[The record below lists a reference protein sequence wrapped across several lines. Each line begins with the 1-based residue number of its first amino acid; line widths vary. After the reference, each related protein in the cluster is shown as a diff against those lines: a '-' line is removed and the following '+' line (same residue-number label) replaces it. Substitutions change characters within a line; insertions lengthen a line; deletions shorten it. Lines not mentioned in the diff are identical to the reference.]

1 MVFCSGI
8 TNIKFCET
16 HPDLSFNVNVLKTT
30 ELINYFISKKIFV
43 IFLSTSSV
51 FDGNIKLPN
60 EGSVVNPN
68 TIYGFQKSEVERLSS
83 SISNANIFL
92 AIVRIT
98 KVINLNREPFR
109 TFLCKL
115 KSAEEIFPFSDLIF
129 SPVSLNYI
137 ASSLIKIAKNREAGI
152 YHLTGSEDI
161 NYYDFLMKISKFMK
175 LNTELVK
182 QCNTT
187 DLKNSPL
194 FTPKYASLGLT
205 NKNLKLM
212 IKSQPIEEVMKFLEL
227 PI

>member
-8 TNIKFCET
+8 TNIKFCEI
-16 HPDLSFNVNVLKTT
+16 HPDLSFNVNVLKTL

-60 EGSVVNPN
+60 EKSVVNPN

-83 SISNANIFL
+83 SILNANIYL

-98 KVINLNREPFR
+98 KVINFKKEPFR
-109 TFLCKL
+109 TFLSKL
-115 KSAEEIFPFSDLIF
+115 RNGEEIFPFSDLIF
-129 SPVSLNYI
+129 SPVSLNYVT
-137 ASSLIKIAKNREAGI
+137 SSLINIAKNREAGI

-161 NYYDFLMKISKFMK
+161 NYYDFIKKISKFMK
-175 LNTELVK
+175 LNAELVK
-182 QCNTT
+182 EGNKI
-187 DLKNSPL
+187 DVKNSPL

-212 IKSQPIEEVMKFLEL
+212 VMSQPIEEMIKSTSL
-227 PI
+227 I

>member
-1 MVFCSGI
+1 VLICSGI
-8 TNIKFCET
+8 TDINFCQS
-16 HPDLSFNVNVLKTT
+16 HPVFSFNVNVIKTL

-51 FDGNIKLPN
+51 FDGNIKFPN
-60 EGSVVNPN
+60 EKNVLNPS

-83 SISNANIFL
+83 SILNANIFL

-98 KVINLNREPFR
+98 KVINFNREPFR
-109 TFLCKL
+109 TFICKL
-115 KSAEEIFPFSDLIF
+115 RNAEEIFPFSDLTF
-129 SPVSLNYI
+129 SPVSLNYVT
-137 ASSLIKIAKNREAGI
+137 SSLLKIAKNREAGI

-161 NYYDFLMKISKFMK
+161 NYYDFLKKISKFMK

-182 QCNTT
+182 QGNTI
-187 DLKNSPL
+187 DIKNRPL

-212 IKSQPIEEVMKFLEL
+212 IKSQPIREVVKFSETT
-227 PI
+227 